1 MTAPQKLLRQ
11 PRRRQRRGRTHRQ
24 RARTARRPPAA
35 HAQLRNA
42 RPELPVDRHHERQH
56 FGRPELLEPQRHAA
70 GPGGRA
76 LRGGCGLSAPH
87 LHLPGILTRLLT
99 RELDRL
105 HSAPVGR
112 YSRGASWCM
121 FARLIFRRP
130 IGPRC
135 VCALLLL
142 AYSIT
147 AAGVPISIG
156 SSPQKSGEI
165 FPCMA
170 SSCGCRSADQ
180 CWRSCC
186 CHSLTE
192 RLAWAR
198 NRGIEPPAFA
208 LAQARAAG
216 LDLTLITTAGD
227 SCDDESKCCRS
238 DSLATTT
245 GGKDSCAVATT
256 AFKLHRTASVRTKSS
271 PGVPWPAVA
280 NRRTGWPRCQHV
292 YRATWSVTRNPTP
305 GLAGSGQLRCR
316 RRRVTRSCRPAS

>member
-1 MTAPQKLLRQ
+1 MR
-11 PRRRQRRGRTHRQ
+11 
-24 RARTARRPPAA
+24 
-35 HAQLRNA
+35 
-42 RPELPVDRHHERQH
+42 
-56 FGRPELLEPQRHAA
+56 
-70 GPGGRA
+70 
-76 LRGGCGLSAPH
+76 
-87 LHLPGILTRLLT
+87 
-99 RELDRL
+99 
-105 HSAPVGR
+105 
-112 YSRGASWCM
+112 M

-130 IGPRC
+130 IGRRC

-198 NRGIEPPAFA
+198 KRGIEPPAFA

-245 GGKDSCAVATT
+245 GGKDSSCCSDHGVQAASNGEREDQVVAWRALACRGQSTNWLAAVPNMFIVRPGQSHET
-256 AFKLHRTASVRTKSS
+256 LLLGWLGPASSDVAGGESRD
-271 PGVPWPAVA
+271 PAVPPPESA
-280 NRRTGWPRCQHV
+280 
-292 YRATWSVTRNPTP
+292 
-305 GLAGSGQLRCR
+305 
-316 RRRVTRSCRPAS
+316 